1 MFCAMSEI
9 THILIHPSLSRR
21 PIVQAGLLLGM
32 LFPASVA
39 GAFFLATVTR
49 AANPAYA
56 AALTAG
62 IFALG
67 SIIVL
72 RGLGISQY
80 YAHDRLGLCNII
92 TLTRA
97 AGIAVLA
104 GLLLA
109 PVAGLGWGL
118 VAIAG
123 LLLGLDGLDGWAAR
137 RARLQSSFGA
147 RFDMEADVAFSLTLS
162 ALAVAMGQVG
172 AWFLLLGLM
181 RPLFL
186 AAGRVWPALATPL
199 PDARWRKTMAG
210 LQMAGQVVLIAPIL
224 SPPASIWL
232 GAAIL
237 AAMIASFA
245 VDIRWLL
252 RKAAGS

>member
-1 MFCAMSEI
+1 MQETS
-9 THILIHPSLSRR
+9 HIFTYPNMLRR
-21 PIVQAGLLLGM
+21 PILQAGALLGL
-32 LFPASVA
+32 LFPASIA
-39 GAFFLATVTR
+39 LAFFLAEGSR
-49 AANPAYA
+49 AASPGYA
-56 AALTAG
+56 ATLTAV
-62 IFALG
+62 IFAFG
-67 SIIVL
+67 AIFVL
-72 RGLGISQY
+72 RGLGMTRY

-118 VAIAG
+118 VAMAG
-123 LLLGLDGLDGWAAR
+123 LLLLLDGLDGWAAR

-172 AWFLLLGLM
+172 AWFLLLGLL

-186 AAGRVWPALATPL
+186 AAGRVSPALAAPL

-210 LQMAGQVVLIAPIL
+210 LQMAGQVFLIAPVL
-224 SPPASIWL
+224 APPASAWL

-237 AAMIASFA
+237 TAMIASFA

-252 RKAAGS
+252 RKAARS